1 MPSNLSS
8 RVADHAITRAQVLRF
23 ATTSKHRQRRKIA
36 LTYLLLRLR
45 LGISKKM
52 GRPTSCFSLLGT
64 RIRFSD
70 PGTLEYV
77 FREVFIEECYAG
89 CPIAPSTIL
98 DCGSNIG
105 MSILY
110 FKSCWPDAKIT
121 GVEASPYTFALL
133 KENTAGLKDVLL
145 INKAVGDKGGMIS
158 FYTVPGLGV
167 SSTNPMRGGGIETT
181 VETAPLSY
189 FIDGPLDLLKIDIE
203 GSETA
208 AFEELEASGKM
219 PLIGFMFIEYHHHLP
234 DENHGLSSF
243 LSRLERCGFDY
254 ETASF
259 MPKSAGGFQDI
270 IIRAWRGNNSIPIR
284 LEQKAWKTA

>member
-1 MPSNLSS
+1 MPSKLSS
-8 RVADHAITRAQVLRF
+8 RVADHAITLAQVLRF
-23 ATTSKHRQRRKIA
+23 ASTSKHPQRRKIA
-36 LTYLLLRLR
+36 LAYLLVRLR

-52 GRPTSCFSLLGT
+52 GRPTSSFSLLGT
-64 RIRFSD
+64 RVLFSD

-110 FKSCWPDAKIT
+110 FKSCWPDAKIL
-121 GVEASPYTFALL
+121 GVEASPGTFALL
-133 KENTAGLKDVLL
+133 KENARGLKDVMLV
-145 INKAVGDKGGMIS
+145 NKAVADRSGMIP

-167 SSTNPMRGGGIETT
+167 SSTNPMRGSGKETI
-181 VETAPLSY
+181 VEAAPLSY

-219 PLIGFMFIEYHHHLP
+219 PLISFMFIEYHHHLP
-234 DENHGLSSF
+234 GEDHGLSSF

-259 MPKSAGGFQDI
+259 MPKAAGGFQDI
-270 IIRAWRGNNSIPIR
+270 VIRAWRRNNSIPIR
-284 LEQKAWKTA
+284 IEQKAWKTA